1 MSNAS
6 SADKASPSDKTS
18 PADIAALPFEKAM
31 SELEAIVSELERGE
45 ISLEASIEKY
55 ERGEHLK
62 KRCEALLKEAEMRIS
77 KISLGANGEPTGV
90 TPLDPDK

>member
-1 MSNAS
+1 MSNTL
-6 SADKASPSDKTS
+6 P
-18 PADIAALPFEKAM
+18 PDIVALPFEKAM

-45 ISLEASIEKY
+45 ISLDKSIEKY

-77 KISLGANGEPTGV
+77 KISLSANGEPVGAM
-90 TPLDPDK
+90 PLDPEK